1 MVVVEGATHEPM
13 DGATTMLALGLVLD
27 TLGIGMLCWAIFAL
41 AVHALPFFVALN
53 VGMIAFHGGAGLLG
67 ALLVGIGSG
76 ALMLVV
82 GQFTLAASR
91 SVISRILVAAAFSI
105 PAGVAGYQVALAL
118 SHIGMASPAWRQVF
132 ACMGAVCACCTAW
145 VRLNVLAE
153 TCPLEPNGQAAKPSQ
168 PAPATGWHKR

>member
-1 MVVVEGATHEPM
+1 
-13 DGATTMLALGLVLD
+13 MLALGLVLD

-105 PAGVAGYQVALAL
+105 RKRVFYRTGYARGWPRRRVTP
-118 SHIGMASPAWRQVF
+118 G
-132 ACMGAVCACCTAW
+132 
-145 VRLNVLAE
+145 
-153 TCPLEPNGQAAKPSQ
+153 PSSV
-168 PAPATGWHKR
+168 